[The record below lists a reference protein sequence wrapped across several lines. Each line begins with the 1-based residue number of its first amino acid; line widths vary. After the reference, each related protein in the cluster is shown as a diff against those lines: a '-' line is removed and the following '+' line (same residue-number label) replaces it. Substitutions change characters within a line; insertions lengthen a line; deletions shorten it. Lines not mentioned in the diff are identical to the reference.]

1 MANREAR
8 KKKCKRIK
16 KNGEQCGRWARDG
29 YEVCPM
35 HGAGTIAR
43 PGGRPVKTGM
53 HSKAL
58 KRKLKEKV
66 QRYRESDTLTDLRG
80 NIAKKRAL
88 LDELLE
94 TAVSKAKKKGKET
107 INIAAINNAVDILDK
122 ISKDIERLEK
132 IEHGTKH
139 TITVNVFHQ
148 SIITIVNI
156 IDRNIPDEKI
166 KSRIFGEF
174 AELGLS
180 SDNRTLE
187 ASATGKTLR
196 SK

>member
-16 KNGEQCGRWARDG
+16 KNGDPCGRWARDG
-29 YEVCPM
+29 YDVCPN
-35 HGAGTIAR
+35 HGAGTVAR
-43 PGGRPVKTGM
+43 PGGRPVKTGL

-58 KRKLKEKV
+58 KKKLKEKI
-66 QRYRESDTLTDLRG
+66 QRYRESKTLTDLRG

-88 LDELLE
+88 LDELIE
-94 TAVSKAKKKGKET
+94 AAVSKAKKKGKDT
-107 INIAAINNAVDILDK
+107 INIAAINNAVGILDA

-148 SIITIVNI
+148 SISIIVSI
-156 IDRNIPDEKI
+156 IDRNIPDEKT
-166 KSRIFGEF
+166 KARIFGEF

-180 SDNRTLE
+180 GDNGPLE
-187 ASATGKTLR
+187 ADAKGKTL
-196 SK
+196 